1 MARLWGITL
10 VWVGYHPECSLS
22 RGFFGHYRLLAPAG
36 CVTILDMEPTAPSG
50 LHRIGGMFSR
60 RQEDRVVAGVAG
72 GIADRLGV
80 GDLYVR
86 AGFGVLALIWGVGVI
101 LYLALWAV
109 TLDRTHPPQP
119 RSQESDQQK
128 AGYLLVFAG
137 GLLVFRAIGIWSSD
151 QLVWPGA
158 AVILGVAFLMDRRDI
173 DPRSAI
179 LAIFDPNS
187 GRYRS
192 RAVIGI
198 LLLVVGLS
206 ILGAAAVPAVETVV
220 LAVVVTGVGMA
231 VLFGPWVWRLVADLG
246 AERSKRIR
254 EEERADMAA
263 HLHDSVLQTL
273 ALIQRTDDHRRV
285 VTLARVQERE
295 LRRWLYDSS
304 PASGQELLSRALQQ
318 EADRVENTYDVPV
331 ELVTVGDRQ
340 LDDHVR
346 AMVAAAGEALTNAA
360 RHSGADQIS
369 VYSEVT
375 EGSTDVWV
383 SDLGQG
389 FDTGRVTADRRGI
402 AESIVGRM
410 ENHGGTAVIASVAGE
425 GTEVHL
431 QLTGDS
437 P

>member
-1 MARLWGITL
+1 MKGWYGYVTGCWRLPCNEIMSGMQTT
-10 VWVGYHPECSLS
+10 GSSL
-22 RGFFGHYRLLAPAG
+22 LQ
-36 CVTILDMEPTAPSG
+36 
-50 LHRIGGMFSR
+50 RIGGMISR
-60 RQEDRVVAGVAG
+60 RQEDRVIAGVAG

-80 GDLYVR
+80 VDLYVR
-86 AGFGVLALIWGVGVI
+86 AGFLVLALIWGIGVFV
-101 LYLALWAV
+101 YLVLWAV
-109 TLDRTHPPQP
+109 TLDRTHDSQP
-119 RSQESDQQK
+119 VLHHSEQRR
-128 AGYLLVFAG
+128 AGYLLMFAG
-137 GLLVFRAIGIWSSD
+137 GLLVLRAIGVWSSD

-158 AVILGVAFLMDRRDI
+158 AVILGVAFLLDRRDI

-179 LAIFDPNS
+179 LALFDPNS
-187 GRYRS
+187 GRFRS

-206 ILGAAAVPAVETVV
+206 ILGAAAVPAVETVL

-231 VLFGPWVWRLVADLG
+231 VLFGPWVWRLVGDLG

-273 ALIQRTDDHRRV
+273 ALIQRADDPRRV

-304 PASGQELLSRALQQ
+304 PADGQELLSRALQK
-318 EADRVENTYDVPV
+318 EADRIENTFDVPV
-331 ELVTVGDRQ
+331 ELVTVGDRPV
-340 LDDHVR
+340 DDHLR

-375 EGSTDVWV
+375 GGSADVWV
-383 SDLGQG
+383 TDLGRG
-389 FDTGRVTADRRGI
+389 FDTRQVAPDRRGI
-402 AESIVGRM
+402 VESIVGRM
-410 ENHGGTAVIASVAGE
+410 QSHGGTAVVASVPGE

-431 QLTGDS
+431 QLTGE
-437 P
+437 PQ

>member
-1 MARLWGITL
+1 MQTAR
-10 VWVGYHPECSLS
+10 SS
-22 RGFFGHYRLLAPAG
+22 SFQ
-36 CVTILDMEPTAPSG
+36 
-50 LHRIGGMFSR
+50 RIGGVISR
-60 RQEDRVVAGVAG
+60 RRDGRLIAGVAG
-72 GIADRLGV
+72 GLADRIGIA
-80 GDLYVR
+80 DLYVR
-86 AGFGVLALIWGVGVI
+86 AGFLVLALIWGIGVFV
-101 LYLALWAV
+101 YVVLWAL
-109 TLDRTHPPQP
+109 TLDRIEVRPPATHAGEH
-119 RSQESDQQK
+119 RR
-128 AGYLLVFAG
+128 AGYFLMFAG
-137 GLLVFRAIGIWSSD
+137 GLLILRTVGIWSGD
-151 QLVWPGA
+151 GLVWPGA

-179 LAIFDPNS
+179 LALFDPDS
-187 GRYRS
+187 GRFRS
-192 RAVIGI
+192 RTVLGI

-206 ILGAAAVPAVETVV
+206 ILGAAAVPAVETVL
-220 LAVVVTGVGMA
+220 LAVLVTGVGMA

-273 ALIQRTDDHRRV
+273 ALIQRTDDPRRV

-295 LRRWLYDSS
+295 LRRWLYDST
-304 PASGQELLSRALQQ
+304 PADGKELLSRALQN
-318 EADRVENTYDVPV
+318 EVDRIENTFDIPV
-331 ELVTVGDRQ
+331 ELVTVGDRPV
-340 LDDHVR
+340 DDHVR

-375 EGSTDVWV
+375 DASADVWV

-389 FDTGRVTADRRGI
+389 FDTARVAPDRRGI

-410 ENHGGTAVIASVAGE
+410 LNHGGSATVSSELGE

-431 QLTGDS
+431 RLTGEGK
-437 P
+437 